1 MLAGTIESNLV
12 GGHFEPGV
20 GKLYRF
26 NFVLLFDQDI
36 VHAIAPLADEMLMS
50 GGKRI
55 EPLQSALCQHPEFFV
70 NNELL

>member
-1 MLAGTIESNLV
+1 MLAGTIKSKLV

-26 NFVLLFDQDI
+26 EFVLLFDQDI
-36 VHAIAPLADEMLMS
+36 VHAIAALADEMLMS
-50 GGKRI
+50 GDKRI